1 MQRNRNHKGN
11 SMRQK
16 VIGRMYGLL
25 GQTDKQRAVEQALQV
40 LVREAVVSGQHIKK
54 AEDMKAL
61 MKEADKA
68 WRAFSARSHGIAK
81 PGGFKDFMKY
91 HYPALAGTD
100 AGGRM

>member
-1 MQRNRNHKGN
+1 MI
-11 SMRQK
+11 QK

-61 MKEADKA
+61 MREADKA

-81 PGGFKDFMKY
+81 PSGFKDFMKY
-91 HYPALAGTD
+91 NYPQMVGMD
-100 AGGRM
+100 AGGKL